1 MSAPLSKVEIDGKVV
16 EVAPGST
23 VMEAAN
29 KLGLYVPHFCYHKKL
44 SIAANCRMCL
54 VEIEKAPK
62 PMPACAT
69 PVTDGMKVFTQSAR
83 ARQAQNG
90 VMEFLL
96 INHPL
101 DCPICDQGGECQLQD
116 LAVGYGGS
124 ASRFE
129 EEKRVVPRKD
139 LGPLVAAEEMTRCI
153 QCTRCVRFGQ
163 EVAGVMELGMIG
175 RGEHAEIV
183 SFVGRSVDSELSG
196 NMIDICPV
204 GALTSKPFRYSARS
218 WELARRKTIAPH
230 DSLGSNLI
238 VQVKQNRVM
247 RVLPLENDDLNE
259 CWISDRDR
267 FSYEAL
273 NSDQRLA
280 KPMVRE
286 ASGWR
291 EVDWQV
297 ALEMVA
303 KRLRSTV
310 AEGGA
315 SSIGALASPTATL
328 EEMHLLAKLTR
339 GLGSGNVDFRLRQTD
354 FSADGKTAGAPWLGM
369 KVNEIGALD
378 CALIV
383 GSFLRKDH
391 PLLASRFRQAAKRGQ
406 QLHLLHVAADH
417 PLIDRVHRIVVA
429 PSELVAGLASIARAV
444 LEAKQQPL
452 PEHLRDVTVTDAG
465 RNVAQGLA
473 RGRKIGVFLGNTAQQ
488 HPDAAQLHVL
498 AQIIAGAVGGRVG
511 IFGEAANS
519 VGGHLAR
526 CLPGTGGMNAR
537 AMLSKPRSAYLLF
550 NCEPELD
557 VHHAAEASAAMRA
570 AKFVV
575 AMTPFRT
582 KAVDY
587 AHVILPITPYSETS
601 GTFVNTEGRMQSFN
615 AVVRP
620 LGDSRPGWKVLR
632 VLGNVLGLDGFDQ
645 DTSEGVRD
653 EVCQPASI
661 EARLSNAINGDP
673 AAMKS
678 KANGAL
684 ERIAD
689 VPIYWTDSLVRRA
702 PSLQQTGDA
711 RAPRAIMSSDT
722 LRKLGI
728 AAGTTVKIKQG
739 AGEATLEAA
748 SDDDLAPNC
757 VRIAAGHPLTATL
770 GSMFG
775 PLTVERA

>member
-1 MSAPLSKVEIDGKVV
+1 MSAPVARVEIDGKIV
-16 EVAPGST
+16 EVPPGSM

-90 VMEFLL
+90 VMELLL

-129 EEKRVVPRKD
+129 EDKRVVPRKD

-163 EVAGVMELGMIG
+163 EVAGIMELGMIG

-273 NSDQRLA
+273 NSDQRLV

-291 EVDWQV
+291 EVDWQA
-297 ALEMVA
+297 ALELVA
-303 KRLRSTV
+303 KRLRGTV
-310 AEGGA
+310 AESGA
-315 SSIGALASPTATL
+315 NAIGALASPTATV
-328 EEMHLLAKLTR
+328 EEMHLLAKLMR
-339 GLGSGNVDFRLRQTD
+339 GLGSANVDFRLRQTD
-354 FSADGKTAGAPWLGM
+354 FSADGKTIGAPWLGM
-369 KVNEIGALD
+369 KVNEIEELD
-378 CALIV
+378 CALVV

-406 QLHLLHVAADH
+406 QLHLLHIAADH
-417 PLIDRVHRIVVA
+417 PLIDRVNRIVVA

-452 PEHLRDVTVTDAG
+452 PEHLRDVAVTDAA
-465 RNVAQGLA
+465 RNVAQSLG

-498 AQIIAGAVGGRVG
+498 AQIVASTVGGRVG
-511 IFGEAANS
+511 FFGEASNS
-519 VGGHLAR
+519 VGGHLAG
-526 CLPGTGGMNAR
+526 CMPGPNGLNVR
-537 AMLSKPRSAYLLF
+537 EMLSQPRSAYLLF

-557 VHHAAEASAAMRA
+557 VHHTAEATAAMRA

-582 KAVDY
+582 TAVDY

-601 GTFVNTEGRMQSFN
+601 GTYVNTEGRMQSFN

-620 LGDSRPGWKVLR
+620 LGDARPGWKVLR
-632 VLGNVLGLDGFDQ
+632 VLGNVLRLDGFDQ

-653 EVCQPASI
+653 EVCQPAAI
-661 EARLSNAINGDP
+661 EARLSNVINGVP
-673 AAMKS
+673 AAVKS

-702 PSLQQTGDA
+702 PSLQQTADA
-711 RAPRAIMSSDT
+711 RLPRAIMSSDT

-728 AAGTTVKIKQG
+728 AAGVKVKIKQG

-757 VRIAAGHPLTATL
+757 VRIAAGHPLTARL

-775 PLTVERA
+775 TVTVERA